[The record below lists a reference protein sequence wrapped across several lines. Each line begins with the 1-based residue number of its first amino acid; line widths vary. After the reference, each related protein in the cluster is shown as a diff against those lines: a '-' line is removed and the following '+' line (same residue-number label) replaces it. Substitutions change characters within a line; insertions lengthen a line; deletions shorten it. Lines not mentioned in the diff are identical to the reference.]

1 MRALLVLFGLI
12 VGLLLA
18 EGGSRIVDRLQCRDN
33 PGMFWEPNRWV
44 GWTHTPDARGWAQR
58 CLRGKIEWRAY
69 TRINGHGLR
78 DRDVPYER
86 QGKFRILVLGD
97 SFTEGVQVEQ
107 DETFPKLLERR
118 LGDGVEVLNAGVSGY
133 GTDSELLFWESE
145 GWKYRPDLVLLVFDT
160 SNDILENHYALM
172 RGTHFPYP
180 EKPHFTLKDGR
191 LVPENLPLPEEPPV
205 RRTLVRLQRWLTR
218 HSTLYRLLP
227 AFHVPG
233 MPGGAQAAPPP
244 TPFPGGTLQTEVY
257 LADYPESWRVAWR
270 ITRGLVLRVRQ
281 DVEARGSRFAVVV
294 INAKEEVSDRRW
306 QWTLLANP
314 ALREYRWDIDK
325 PNRLTTSFL
334 ARRGIP
340 TIALL
345 DVFRAHLRE
354 TGTSGFFEW
363 DVHWTPAGHALAADA
378 IARALAALALVP
390 KAGGTAAAPAEV
402 R

>member
-1 MRALLVLFGLI
+1 MRALLVLFGLA

-58 CLRGKIEWRAY
+58 CLRGKIEWRVY

-78 DRDVPYER
+78 DRDVPYEP
-86 QGKFRILVLGD
+86 QGRFRILVLGD
-97 SFTEGVQVEQ
+97 SFTEGIQVEQ
-107 DETFPKLLERR
+107 DETFPKLLEQR
-118 LGDGVEVLNAGVSGY
+118 LGGGVEVLNAGVSGY

-160 SNDILENHYALM
+160 SNDILENHYRLM

-180 EKPHFTLKDGR
+180 EKPHFVLKDGR

-227 AFHVPG
+227 AFRVPG

-244 TPFPGGTLQTEVY
+244 TPFPGGTLPTEVY

-270 ITRGLVLRVRQ
+270 ITRGLLLRVRQ

-306 QWTLLANP
+306 QWTLFANP
-314 ALREYRWDIDK
+314 AS
-325 PNRLTTSFL
+325 T
-334 ARRGIP
+334 G
-340 TIALL
+340 
-345 DVFRAHLRE
+345 
-354 TGTSGFFEW
+354 GTSTSRTGSSRASSRAGASRRSRCSTFFAPTSARPGRRASTSGTSTGRPRDTSW
-363 DVHWTPAGHALAADA
+363 PRPRSRGHSRRLRWCRRPAGRLRCQRW
-378 IARALAALALVP
+378 RA
-390 KAGGTAAAPAEV
+390 
-402 R
+402 